1 MAQSQPP
8 TQGIQLLR
16 AGSPLGQQAL
26 PRSWRRVGGGALKIF
41 ISSLATVLS
50 LTQRIHSFK
59 VEAAMTWK
67 IVSSEKKLHI
77 HSISSNVPVKLACWA
92 VQVMGGEKHLK
103 IIHVKN
109 EKCEGEWQ
117 AFVRGLFNED
127 LRLFLMESFPLPR
140 LHTLCHQEV

>member
-1 MAQSQPP
+1 
-8 TQGIQLLR
+8 
-16 AGSPLGQQAL
+16 
-26 PRSWRRVGGGALKIF
+26 
-41 ISSLATVLS
+41 
-50 LTQRIHSFK
+50 
-59 VEAAMTWK
+59 
-67 IVSSEKKLHI
+67 
-77 HSISSNVPVKLACWA
+77 
-92 VQVMGGEKHLK
+92 MGGEKHLK